1 MLAMGKVLSDDLLEL
16 HARLEKA
23 ENVKLTANS
32 KTYRAARR
40 QPTEK
45 DVEWAKE
52 VLANESASI
61 VDKTYA
67 RELNDLCKHPKHFA
81 NVEIQVLSIGECA
94 IATLP
99 CEAYADIALKIRKRS
114 PFAQMMI
121 SSLTNGTVGYV
132 VTEPAFSAG
141 VYESRLSKY
150 NSFLPPSAADDMVA
164 CAVKLLK
171 KIK

>member
-1 MLAMGKVLSDDLLEL
+1 MLAMGKILSDDVLEL
-16 HARLEKA
+16 HTRMESLEGVSLA
-23 ENVKLTANS
+23 AIS

-45 DVEWAKE
+45 DVAWAKE
-52 VLANESASI
+52 ILADREACI
-61 VDKTYA
+61 EDKTYA
-67 RELNDLCKHPKHFA
+67 RELTDLYKHPKRFA
-81 NVEIQVLSIGECA
+81 NVEIQALVIGDCA

-99 CEAYADIALKIRKRS
+99 CEAYADIALEIRKHS
-114 PFAQMMI
+114 PYKKMMI

-150 NSFLPPSAADDMVA
+150 NSFLTPADADEMSS

-171 KIK
+171 KLK